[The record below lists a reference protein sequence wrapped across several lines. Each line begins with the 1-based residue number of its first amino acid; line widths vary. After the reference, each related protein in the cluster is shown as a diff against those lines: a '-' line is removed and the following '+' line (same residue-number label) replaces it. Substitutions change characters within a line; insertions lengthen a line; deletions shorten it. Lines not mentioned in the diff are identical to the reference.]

1 MFWLMIG
8 KALAYDW
15 LVLLIFA
22 CVERYK
28 VEDGGRECVAEQRG
42 SDFSVWIFFYKFF
55 ENFKLY
61 I

>member
-42 SDFSVWIFFYKFF
+42 SDFSV
-55 ENFKLY
+55 
-61 I
+61 